1 MKKKSLDTEQL
12 SDPQGDQMNPPA
24 DKTQTAIPDVKD
36 KAEPKEEADAV
47 KKNRII
53 SSKQLQ
59 SKRMVYHSARRS
71 LESQSKKIN
80 DLAKEIKTG
89 KVVRVKKV
97 KGPVENA
104 IQTIKTSDENTT
116 ALVKTTVIY
125 ITAAQKSDRRIKLEL
140 LKSEHRK
147 TLDKFREAEYDF
159 KNACKHNLD
168 ATKKKSSAY
177 TDRKNQDKSDRIK
190 SFLKSVP
197 KDEIMTLIALAA
209 ANDLPKLIYGLPKF
223 VRKHDPSKRAVFSIT
238 KKTAKE
244 LADYLLKL

>member
-1 MKKKSLDTEQL
+1 MKKSLDTKPL
-12 SDPQGDQMNPPA
+12 SEHQGDQMTPPA
-24 DKTQTAIPDVKD
+24 DKTQTSIPAVKD
-36 KAEPKEEADAV
+36 KDEPKKEDAAA

-59 SKRMVYHSARRS
+59 SKRIAYHSARRS
-71 LESQSKKIN
+71 LESQLKKIN

-97 KGPVENA
+97 KVTAENA
-104 IQTIKTSDENTT
+104 IQTIQTADENTT
-116 ALVKTTVIY
+116 TLVKTTIIY

-177 TDRKNQDKSDRIK
+177 TERKNQDKSDRIK

-197 KDEIMTLIALAA
+197 KDEIITLKALAS
-209 ANDLPKLIYGLPKF
+209 ANDIPKLIYALPKF
-223 VRKHDPSKRAVFSIT
+223 VRKHDSSKRAAFSIT

-244 LADYLLKL
+244 LADYLLKF